1 MKWSHTVSTVVLIAL
16 ALACNRQKSE
26 NAASPTGT
34 PTTVP
39 GTSQVQTSP
48 EAQTEPNVTLLIKEL
63 PAGTEGVELKTNG
76 LAVSDGYQLVN
87 DTPGTF
93 SITRKRDGQ
102 SVASGGC
109 GCTGGTCEPKLSPD
123 GIIVCSGSSCSDT
136 CGLALTTA
144 GVRTEIAKF

>member
-87 DTPGTF
+87 DTPDSGTG
-93 SITRKRDGQ
+93 R
-102 SVASGGC
+102 ASPREGAAA
-109 GCTGGTCEPKLSPD
+109 PAARASP
-123 GIIVCSGSSCSDT
+123 S
-136 CGLALTTA
+136 
-144 GVRTEIAKF
+144 